1 VITPRRLRRNRAA
14 WSPMPGRRALRAIRY
29 HQGGIAA
36 FEGRCWRTTEKGRAA
51 QAALAIVV
59 YATREGKP

>member
-1 VITPRRLRRNRAA
+1 
-14 WSPMPGRRALRAIRY
+14 MPGRRALRAIRY